1 MRNPRLVIT
10 MTVAA
15 VALAASVACGG
26 AGTPDGPTRP
36 PVIVKT
42 TPATKSTT
50 KVPTTAPTT
59 PEAPPVTDT
68 PPVGPAAK
76 PRSASQQNADKMAAS
91 YLENQSF
98 PRKGLI
104 DQLTYE
110 GFTKAEA
117 ISAVDSLH
125 VDWNEQAV
133 LTAKTY
139 LDGQSF
145 SRKSLIAQL
154 EFEGF
159 TAAQAKYGVSKTG
172 L

>member
-10 MTVAA
+10 MTAA
-15 VALAASVACGG
+15 AIALAASVACGG

-42 TPATKSTT
+42 T
-50 KVPTTAPTT
+50 APTT
-59 PEAPPVTDT
+59 PPTTSPTTASTTNPPVTDA
-68 PPVGPAAK
+68 PPVAPAVK

-117 ISAVDSLH
+117 TSAVDSLH
-125 VDWNEQAV
+125 VDWNEQAAK
-133 LTAKTY
+133 TAQTY